1 MSSHQY
7 LLNRHHHNL
16 EKHPHFGH
24 TITNDSYGHQ
34 LHPLSLHAPVVHV
47 KATIVKV
54 YPDRERRG
62 AMHQH
67 FDVKINEL
75 ISIKGAPASLV
86 DMKQDT
92 FVAIRYGDH
101 MGLAEPIS
109 GIAEGQEIELQGEYI
124 DHGHAYATEDNR
136 DRSPVIHFTHRP
148 VGYVIYQGKEYH

>member
-1 MSSHQY
+1 MSSQY

-16 EKHPHFGH
+16 LKHPHFGH

-75 ISIKGAPASLV
+75 ISIKGAAASLV
-86 DMKQDT
+86 DKNLDT
-92 FVAIRYGDH
+92 FVAVRYGDN
-101 MGLAEPIS
+101 MGLAEPIK
-109 GIAEGQEIELQGEYI
+109 GITEGQEIELQGEYI
-124 DHGHAYATEDNR
+124 DHNHAYPTEDNR
-136 DRSPVIHFTHRP
+136 DQSPVIHFTHKP
-148 VGYVIYQGKEYH
+148 VGFVIYQGKEYR

>member
-1 MSSHQY
+1 M
-7 LLNRHHHNL
+7 
-16 EKHPHFGH
+16 
-24 TITNDSYGHQ
+24 
-34 LHPLSLHAPVVHV
+34 HV

-67 FDVKINEL
+67 FDV
-75 ISIKGAPASLV
+75 
-86 DMKQDT
+86 
-92 FVAIRYGDH
+92 VAIRYGDH